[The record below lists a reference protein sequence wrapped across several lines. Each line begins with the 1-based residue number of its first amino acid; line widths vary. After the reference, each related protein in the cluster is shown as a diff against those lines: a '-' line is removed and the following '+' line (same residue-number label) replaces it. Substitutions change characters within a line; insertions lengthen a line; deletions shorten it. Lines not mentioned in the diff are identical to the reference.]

1 MLDRP
6 ELTAIVSVNDI
17 KGGNNMARKSSLTN
31 LLYKMARASATGR
44 AASKGP
50 EALAEREVRRK
61 VYRAEGKATRR
72 IFKSFG
78 L

>member
-1 MLDRP
+1 
-6 ELTAIVSVNDI
+6 
-17 KGGNNMARKSSLTN
+17 MARRSLTDF
-31 LLYKMARASATGR
+31 LYRMARASATGR

-50 EALAEREVRRK
+50 SSLAKRQVRRA
-61 VYRAEGKATRR
+61 VYREEGKETRR

>member
-1 MLDRP
+1 
-6 ELTAIVSVNDI
+6 
-17 KGGNNMARKSSLTN
+17 MARRSSLTD
-31 LLYKMARASATGR
+31 LLYRMARASATGR

-50 EALAEREVRRK
+50 AALAKRQVRRV
-61 VYRAEGKATRR
+61 VYREEGKETRR

>member
-1 MLDRP
+1 MLDV
-6 ELTAIVSVNDI
+6 EAVVSGHDI
-17 KGGNNMARKSSLTN
+17 NKGAANMARRSSLTN
-31 LLYKMARASATGR
+31 MLYKLARASATGR

-50 EALAEREVRRK
+50 EALAKREIRKK
-61 VYRAEGKATRR
+61 VYRSEGKATRR